1 VYINGVVLA
10 SDLVSFT
17 LLHNSSRHFRH
28 ITQAHNIGAVDSRRG
43 QDVLSR
49 STTENPM
56 TRSIRVA
63 LTAGLFA
70 LSLGGVAIAGGG
82 GFGGHGFHELIRSLN
97 LTEDQKTLATELRE
111 EGRADKEANK
121 ASKDAIVEA
130 MMLELE
136 KPQPD
141 TQKVH
146 DLIDDMLDQKREEA
160 HERADAMLELHAT
173 FSDDQ
178 RAAFVDG
185 MRDLKDEHEARREDH
200 EDGGPPEGH
209 GGKGGKGGK
218 GR

>member
-10 SDLVSFT
+10 SALGSFT
-17 LLHNSSRHFRH
+17 LLHTSSRLFGP
-28 ITQAHNIGAVDSRRG
+28 ITQAHNIGAVDSGRG
-43 QDVLSR
+43 QDALSR
-49 STTENPM
+49 STTENLM

-97 LTEDQKTLATELRE
+97 LTEDQKTLAMELRE
-111 EGRADKEANK
+111 EGRADHEANK
-121 ASKDAIVEA
+121 ANKDAIVEA

-141 TQKVH
+141 TKKVH

-160 HERADAMLELHAT
+160 HERADAVLELHAT

-200 EDGGPPEGH
+200 EGGPPEGH

>member
-1 VYINGVVLA
+1 MYINGVVLA
-10 SDLVSFT
+10 SDRSSFT
-17 LLHNSSRHFRH
+17 LLHTSSRHFSH

-97 LTEDQKTLATELRE
+97 LTEDQKTLAMELRE

-130 MMLELE
+130 MMVELE

-141 TQKVH
+141 TKKVH

-173 FSDDQ
+173 FSDEQ

-185 MRDLKDEHEARREDH
+185 MRDLKDEHEARREEH
-200 EDGGPPEGH
+200 EGGPPEGH